1 MMKKYRVIAA
11 YQSFCV
17 LEVEAENEDQAWQIG
32 KDTDG
37 ASFEPL
43 GNRFKEL
50 NDWHI
55 SDVSEIEA

>member
-1 MMKKYRVIAA
+1 MKKYKVIAT
-11 YQSFCV
+11 YLSWC
-17 LEVEAENEDQAWQIG
+17 ETEIEAENEEQAWEVAL
-32 KDTDG
+32 DADG
-37 ASFEPL
+37 ADFEPL

>member
-1 MMKKYRVIAA
+1 MKKFRVIACF
-11 YQSFCV
+11 QSFCS
-17 LEVEAENEDQAWQIG
+17 LEVEAENEDQAWQIA

-43 GNRFKEL
+43 GNRFNEF

-55 SDVSEIEA
+55 SDVSEVKE